1 MMICCLNVEI
11 YLDDIASQ
19 FSYVCKSSLLLEIYI
34 HVIQSP
40 LMPRLLIIVHAILLL
55 LRMLLGQ
62 IMVLLSDVIGH
73 LDALII
79 TTNVLL

>member
-1 MMICCLNVEI
+1 
-11 YLDDIASQ
+11 
-19 FSYVCKSSLLLEIYI
+19 
-34 HVIQSP
+34 
-40 LMPRLLIIVHAILLL
+40 MPRLLIIVHTILLL